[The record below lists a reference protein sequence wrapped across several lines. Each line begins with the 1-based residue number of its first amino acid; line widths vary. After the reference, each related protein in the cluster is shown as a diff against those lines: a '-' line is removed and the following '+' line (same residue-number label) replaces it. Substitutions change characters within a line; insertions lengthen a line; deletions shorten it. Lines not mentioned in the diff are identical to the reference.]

1 MPRIHPA
8 IARPIRVGGLIGAV
22 LVGGE
27 GRRMGAGPPKPLR
40 LLAGRPMLA
49 HVVERLRPQVMDLV
63 LSAHGE
69 AGPWRGF
76 EAPVVLDSLP
86 PDPDGRRPG
95 PLAGVLAALEWMRR
109 HHPAAAW
116 LLTVPADVPL
126 LPVDLTV
133 YLAGHMHVPEADVL
147 AVRYRGR
154 THNAI
159 AVWRVELL
167 DALRRAVIE
176 EGVRSIE
183 VFARRHDFA
192 TLDWPRRASDP
203 FLNVNTPEDLARAE
217 ALLR

>member
-8 IARPIRVGGLIGAV
+8 VVRPIRVGGLIGAV

-49 HVVERLRPQVMDLV
+49 HVIERLRPQVMDLV
-63 LSAHGE
+63 LSAHGD
-69 AGPWRGF
+69 AAPWRGF
-76 EAPVVLDSLP
+76 DAPVVLDSLP
-86 PDPDGRRPG
+86 QDPDGRRPG
-95 PLAGVLAALEWMRR
+95 PLAGVLAALGWMRR
-109 HHPAAAW
+109 HRPAAAW

-126 LPVDLTV
+126 LPADLTV

-159 AVWRVELL
+159 AIWRVELL
-167 DALRRAVIE
+167 DALRRAVTE
-176 EGVRSIE
+176 EGVRSIGDF
-183 VFARRHDFA
+183 VRRHDFA
-192 TLDWPRRASDP
+192 TFDWPRRASDP